1 MKNLAKSFLM
11 TVAIALI
18 TGFGAASANAVPVT
32 FTTTG
37 NFFVNG
43 VSQGSTLAFSGNTLA
58 FTGITNTT
66 DPAHTGGT
74 SNTSFGS
81 FLPTGGDATADPV
94 PANTTFQLTIMQ
106 SQPTVGT
113 GVASANLT
121 GSLSMAA
128 STLFLTFTTNTVTIG
143 GQVFTI
149 DNLRIG
155 DPPNPSTLQGT
166 VTQNNPIPEPTTMLL
181 LGTGLLGIAGIV
193 RRRKTTQ
200 AE

>member
-37 NFFVNG
+37 TFFVNG
-43 VSQGSTLAFSGNTLA
+43 VSQGTVLTFDSATLTFAGLTSTV
-58 FTGITNTT
+58 
-66 DPAHTGGT
+66 DPAQTGGI
-74 SNTSFGS
+74 SNDNFGTFTPAGGS
-81 FLPTGGDATADPV
+81 ATGFPV
-94 PANTTFQLTIMQ
+94 PANTTFQLTITQ
-106 SQPTVGT
+106 TAPTMGS

-121 GSLSMAA
+121 GSLSSAA
-128 STLFLTFTTNTVTIG
+128 STLFLTFTQNTVTIG
-143 GQVFTI
+143 GQVFTL

-155 DPPNPSTLQGT
+155 EPDAASSLQGT

-181 LGTGLLGIAGIV
+181 LGTGLVGIAGIV
-193 RRRKTTQ
+193 RRRRATQ